1 MGVRVKK
8 TSVFSCRVKKLT
20 QNSVG
25 RNHPIKKEVGKYKL
39 GGKMLGGKI
48 WQEKKLVGGKNWPE
62 KFVGIIKLVKKW

>member
-1 MGVRVKK
+1 MVGENTWELGLKK

-39 GGKMLGGKI
+39 GGKC
-48 WQEKKLVGGKNWPE
+48 
-62 KFVGIIKLVKKW
+62 